1 MMRKQLFQ
9 EVEQLMKH
17 YCDGCF
23 LHEHIKTNQGR
34 RKAHRFCIK
43 ECTVGEK
50 IKSYGNRL
58 S

>member
-1 MMRKQLFQ
+1 MRKQLFQ
-9 EVEQLMKH
+9 ELEQLMKH

-23 LHEHIKTNQGR
+23 LHKHIKNNHGR
-34 RKAHRFCIK
+34 RKAHRFCIS

-50 IKSYGNRL
+50 IKGYGNKL